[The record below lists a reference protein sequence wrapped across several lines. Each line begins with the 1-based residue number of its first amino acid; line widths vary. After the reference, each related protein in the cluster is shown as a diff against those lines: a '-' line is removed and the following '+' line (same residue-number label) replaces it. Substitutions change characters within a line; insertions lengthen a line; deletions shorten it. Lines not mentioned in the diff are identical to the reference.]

1 MSAQHCHTHDH
12 SHDHGSPE
20 SAQDPKYRKI
30 LWFALIVNAAMF
42 AIELGAGFR
51 SGSVSLLAD
60 AIDFLGDAANYGVS
74 LAVLTMAMA
83 WRSKAALLKGSCMLG
98 FGLFVLA
105 RAIWVAQTGAVPEAS
120 TMGVIG
126 FLALTANVTVAL
138 MLYNYRT
145 GDANMR
151 SVWLCSRNDAFGNIA
166 VMLAAVGVFGTGSA
180 WPDLLVAIGMAG
192 LAIWGGWSVIQHARV
207 ELSQA

>member
-1 MSAQHCHTHDH
+1 MSAHHDH

-20 SAQDPKYRKI
+20 ATQDPKYRKI

-42 AIELGAGFR
+42 TIELGAGFR

-83 WRSKAALLKGSCMLG
+83 WRSKAALLKGVCMLG
-98 FGLFVLA
+98 FGLFVLG
-105 RAIWVAQTGAVPEAS
+105 RAIWVAQTGAVPEAN
-120 TMGVIG
+120 TMGLIG
-126 FLALTANVTVAL
+126 LLALVANVTVAA

-166 VMLAAVGVFGTGSA
+166 VMLAALGVFGTGSA
-180 WPDLLVAIGMAG
+180 WPDLLVATGMAL
-192 LAIWGGWSVIQHARV
+192 LAIWGGWSVIQHARL
-207 ELSQA
+207 ELSQV